1 MVRRVDPH
9 DENHGMVQRVF
20 GLCAVANATEVD
32 EPLQA
37 RKQRHEIVPKMLNII
52 INIEKEGCQTEARKM
67 DGGRGKKSRE
77 GSARDWRRNLKLEAS
92 WRKKKVCG
100 TLPERECWKT
110 A

>member
-37 RKQRHEIVPKMLNII
+37 RTQRHEIVPKMLNII
-52 INIEKEGCQTEARKM
+52 INIEKEGCQTEARK
-67 DGGRGKKSRE
+67 DGWWKGKKVT
-77 GSARDWRRNLKLEAS
+77 RRKCKRLEEEFDVGGFMA
-92 WRKKKVCG
+92 
-100 TLPERECWKT
+100 
-110 A
+110 